1 MPQEGERV
9 REVFVMFFVFIFCF
23 EVFRGLPCAMERKLN
38 ASASAVE
45 DTGNTLVTRR

>member
-9 REVFVMFFVFIFCF
+9 REVFVMFFFCF
-23 EVFRGLPCAMERKLN
+23 KVFRGLPCAMERKLN